1 VSGTTVDVIRIATA
15 EIGTRETGT
24 NNVKYNHWLGY
35 IPGYPHSGYG
45 YPWCASFASWV
56 YSHAGLTSGSYPRT
70 ASCEAGVAWYK
81 RKGRWAGRIP
91 HVGDQV
97 FYGPGGGTHTEI
109 VIAVGSKSI
118 TTIGGN
124 TSGSLSGQF
133 HNGNGVYKKSVARSS
148 SRIYGYGR
156 PVYQAGAT
164 PSPAPKPAPRPSSNW
179 TENLV
184 KQLPTLKPGSSG
196 EHVQSLQG
204 LLCARSHS
212 LKLDGDFGPK
222 TEAAVKAVQRW
233 GGVAADGEVGPKT
246 WPVLLRVH

>member
-1 VSGTTVDVIRIATA
+1 MEIRPYCRSRFRRRHNFSAGQFHPRELRKKGQVSGTTVDVIRIATA

-118 TTIGGN
+118 TT
-124 TSGSLSGQF
+124 
-133 HNGNGVYKKSVARSS
+133 
-148 SRIYGYGR
+148 
-156 PVYQAGAT
+156 
-164 PSPAPKPAPRPSSNW
+164 
-179 TENLV
+179 
-184 KQLPTLKPGSSG
+184 
-196 EHVQSLQG
+196 
-204 LLCARSHS
+204 
-212 LKLDGDFGPK
+212 
-222 TEAAVKAVQRW
+222 
-233 GGVAADGEVGPKT
+233 
-246 WPVLLRVH
+246 